1 MDAGEAIAA
10 DERRPSETRSSEDE
24 FARTNAARDASMG
37 IGIVDDPYPRYHEL
51 RARCPV
57 HEGTLTETFGFVGS
71 DGALYPERRHVSVVG
86 YEEVEAVLKD
96 TDTYS
101 SAWYDPQLIPS
112 IGRSILHMDPP
123 EHQRH
128 RLVVQPAFSQLEMR
142 WWQDEYVR
150 PACHHYVDRF
160 AALGRADLYKD
171 FCVKLPIHVIALA
184 LGLPTDD
191 LAWFHANAV
200 KLTGGKT
207 TPHEAQAAVRVI
219 DDTLRPLIAARR
231 VRPGR
236 DLISVI
242 VGGEVR
248 DADGVGQSLSDDEVL
263 TFCKLLLP
271 AGANTTYRSLGLL
284 LTTLYRNPAELERV
298 RADRSLLPALVEE
311 LLRIEHSTSLVGRIC
326 TRGTDL
332 AGIRI
337 HEGDI
342 VLLSLAAANHDPA
355 RFIDPEVYDPRR
367 RPVPNIA
374 FGWGRHRCL
383 GVHLARV
390 ELVTALDVLLD
401 RLPNLRPDPRVEPA
415 RITGLMFRAPDH
427 LWSAWDCT

>member
-1 MDAGEAIAA
+1 MDADEAIAS
-10 DERRPSETRSSEDE
+10 DETRSSEDE
-24 FARTNAARDASMG
+24 FERTNAARDASMG

-51 RARCPV
+51 RAECPAHV
-57 HEGTLTETFGFVGS
+57 GTLTETFGFVGS
-71 DGALYPERRHVSVVG
+71 DGALYPDRRHVSVLG
-86 YEEVEAVLKD
+86 YELVEAVLKD
-96 TDTYS
+96 TETYS

-128 RLVVQPAFSQLEMR
+128 RLVAQPAFSQQEMR
-142 WWQDEYVR
+142 WWQAEYVR
-150 PACHHYVDRF
+150 PACHLYIDRF
-160 AALGRADLYKD
+160 AERGRADLYKD

-191 LAWFHANAV
+191 LAGFHANAV

-207 TPHEAQAAVRVI
+207 TPTEAQAAVQVI
-219 DDTLRPLIAARR
+219 ENTLRPLIAERR
-231 VRPGR
+231 ATPGR

-242 VGGEVR
+242 VGGAVR
-248 DADGVGQSLSDDEVL
+248 DADGVAQTLTDDEVL

-284 LTTLYRNPAELERV
+284 LTTLYRSPADLARV
-298 RADRSLLPALVEE
+298 RGDRSLIPAYVEE

-326 TRGTDL
+326 TRDTEI
-332 AGIRI
+332 AGVPVE
-337 HEGDI
+337 EGDI

-355 RFIDPEVYDPRR
+355 RFPDPETYDPSRMA
-367 RPVPNIA
+367 PPNIA

-383 GVHLARV
+383 GVHLARM
-390 ELVTALDVLLD
+390 ELITALDVLLD
-401 RLPNLRPDPRVEPA
+401 RLASLRPDPTVEPA

-427 LWSAWDCT
+427 VWSTWDTP

>member
-1 MDAGEAIAA
+1 VAGA
-10 DERRPSETRSSEDE
+10 SSSEQE
-24 FARTNAARDASMG
+24 FERTNAARDASMG

-51 RARCPV
+51 RAQCPV
-57 HEGTLTETFGFVGS
+57 HAGTLTEKWGFAGS
-71 DGALYPERRHVSVVG
+71 DGALFPDRRHVSVIG
-86 YEEVEAVLKD
+86 YAQVEAVLKD
-96 TDTYS
+96 TDTFS

-112 IGRSILHMDPP
+112 VGRSILHMDPP

-128 RLVVQPAFSQLEMR
+128 RLVVQPAFSQQEMR
-142 WWQDEYVR
+142 WWQTEYVE
-150 PACHHYVDRF
+150 PAAHLYIDRFVDR
-160 AALGRADLYKD
+160 GRADLYKE

-200 KLTGGKT
+200 KLTSGGT
-207 TPHEAQAAVRVI
+207 RPDEAQQAVRVI
-219 DDTLRPLIAARR
+219 EDTIRPLIAQRR
-231 VRPGR
+231 AAPGR

-248 DADGVGQSLSDDEVL
+248 DADGAPQTLSDDEVL

-284 LTTLYRNPAELERV
+284 LTTLYREPEQLERV
-298 RADRSLLPALVEE
+298 RADRSLLPAFVEE
-311 LLRIEHSTSLVGRIC
+311 LVRIEHSTSLVGRVC
-326 TRGTDL
+326 TRDTELSGV
-332 AGIRI
+332 AV
-337 HEGDI
+337 EAGDI

-355 RFIDPEVYDPRR
+355 RFAEPETYDPDRK
-367 RPVPNIA
+367 PLPNIA

-383 GVHLARV
+383 GVHLARM

-401 RLPNLRPDPRVEPA
+401 RLPRLGPDPAMPPA

-427 LWSAWDCT
+427 VWSTWATT